1 MASIAGIF
9 SLNGDMLTGCGQQI
23 GKTLER
29 MRHRGPD
36 NAIVRTLP
44 DRHGALGANEVNL
57 TPERTGCTS
66 LSRPPFIVFDGEL
79 FNQRAPGQ
87 HDIELFR
94 EYYEKHGKKCF
105 SLLEGS
111 YTCAIVDAGEVIL
124 ARDSVG
130 ARPLFYGSENGL
142 LCFSSEMKGLIDHIR
157 FDVNELPPG
166 HIYSTGEGLKP
177 FEPFVPDVPEPG
189 TIEEATTTLHQ
200 LLTEAVQ
207 KRMPGVR
214 GVSLSGG
221 LDSSIVAAIAKEYN
235 PDLHLFTVTI
245 DSAPG
250 PDLENAVVMAEFL
263 GLNHNHHIYRI
274 TDQDISDIIPR
285 AVWHLESFDEDC
297 ISGIISNYY
306 AAGIAKEYTDAVL
319 VGEGADELFG
329 GYRMVL
335 KNPSVTGDAHREQ
348 LAQKLLDIAYNTALR
363 RLDRAWMANGVVY
376 QTPFLDARIVTFAKK
391 IPMAWKIY
399 GERQIEKFIL
409 REAFRDMLP
418 ESIANREKLRF
429 AMGVG
434 TDDVM
439 DAVVSR
445 IINPEEIK
453 KRPKSAYGMPF
464 ATFKELLFYDE
475 FLKLFPPAYEKQTVR
490 WDPFK

>member
-9 SLNGDMLTGCGQQI
+9 SLTGDVLEGCREQVGRM
-23 GKTLER
+23 LER

-36 NAIVRTLP
+36 NVALRTLP
-44 DRHGALGANEVNL
+44 DRHGALGANEINL
-57 TPERTGCTS
+57 TPEGTCCAS
-66 LSRPPFIVFDGEL
+66 LARPPLVVFDGEL
-79 FNQRAPGQ
+79 FNERAPGQ
-87 HDIELFR
+87 HDVELFK
-94 EYYEKHGKKCF
+94 EFYEKYGKECF
-105 SLLEGS
+105 SMLDGS
-111 YTCAIVDAGEVIL
+111 YTCAIFDAGEVIL
-124 ARDSVG
+124 GRDQVG
-130 ARPLFYGSENGL
+130 ARPLFYGSEHGL
-142 LCFSSEMKGLIDHIR
+142 LCFSTEMKGLIDHIR

-166 HIYSTGEGLKP
+166 HIYSTREGLKP
-177 FEPFVPDVPEPG
+177 FEPFVPDVPEPATMKEAA
-189 TIEEATTTLHQ
+189 TILRQ

-214 GVSLSGG
+214 GIALSGG
-221 LDSSIVAAIAKEYN
+221 IDSSIVAAIAREYN
-235 PDLHLFTVTI
+235 PDLHLFTVTV

-250 PDLENAVVMAEFL
+250 PDLENAILMAQFL
-263 GLNHNHHIYRI
+263 GLEHNLHIYRI
-274 TDQDISDIIPR
+274 TDSDISDSISR

-306 AAGIAKEYTDAVL
+306 VARMAKEYTDVVL

-335 KNPSVTGDAHREQ
+335 KNPAVVDDAHREQ

-363 RLDRAWMANGVVY
+363 RLDRAWMANAVVY
-376 QTPFLDARIVTFAKK
+376 RAPFLDAKVVAFARK

-399 GERQIEKFIL
+399 GERQIEKFVL

-418 ESIANREKLRF
+418 EKIANREKLRF

-439 DAVVSR
+439 DILVYRVIDA
-445 IINPEEIK
+445 EEIK
-453 KRPKSAYGMPF
+453 SRPRSAYGMPF
-464 ATFKELLFYDE
+464 STFKELLYYDE
-475 FLKLFPPAYEKQTVR
+475 FLKLFPPAYETQTVR

>member
-9 SLNGDMLTGCGQQI
+9 SLNGEVLEACGQQV
-23 GKTLER
+23 GRMLEL

-36 NAIVRTLP
+36 NAAVRTLP
-44 DRHGALGANEVNL
+44 NCQGALGANEVNL
-57 TPERTGCTS
+57 TPERTCCTS
-66 LSRPPFIVFDGEL
+66 LSRPPFVVFDGEL
-79 FNQRAPGQ
+79 FSERATGQ
-87 HDIELFR
+87 HDTELFK
-94 EYYEKHGKKCF
+94 EFYEKHGKKCF

-111 YTCAIVDAGEVIL
+111 YICAIVDAGEVIL
-124 ARDSVG
+124 ARDGVG
-130 ARPLFYGSENGL
+130 ARPLFYGLEHGL

-166 HIYSTGEGLKP
+166 HIYSTREGLRA
-177 FEPFVPDVPEPG
+177 FEPFIPDVPDPG
-189 TIEEATTTLHQ
+189 TMEEATRTLRK
-200 LLTEAVQ
+200 LIIEAVQ
-207 KRMPGVR
+207 KRMLGVQ

-221 LDSSIVAAIAKEYN
+221 LDSSIMAAIAKEYN
-235 PDLHLFTVTI
+235 PDLHLFSGTI
-245 DSAPG
+245 DSSPG
-250 PDLENAVVMAEFL
+250 PDLENAMLMAEFL
-263 GLNHNHHIYRI
+263 GLEHNLHIYRI
-274 TDQDISDIIPR
+274 TDSDISSLIPQ

-297 ISGIISNYY
+297 ISGIISNYCV
-306 AAGIAKEYTDAVL
+306 ARMAKQYTNVVL

-335 KNPSVTGDAHREQ
+335 KNPKVTDDAHREQ

-363 RLDRAWMANGVVY
+363 RLDRAWMANAVVY
-376 QTPFLDARIVTFAKK
+376 QTPFLDAKVVAFAKK

-399 GERQIEKFIL
+399 GEQQIEKFIL

-418 ESIANREKLRF
+418 EKIANREKLRF

-439 DAVVSR
+439 DMLVTKV
-445 IINPEEIK
+445 IDPDEIK
-453 KRPKSAYGMPF
+453 IRPRSAYGLPF
-464 ATFKELLFYDE
+464 ATFKELLYYDE
-475 FLKLFPPAYEKQTVR
+475 FLKQFPPAYEKQTVR

>member
-1 MASIAGIF
+1 MASIAGIL
-9 SLNGDMLTGCGQQI
+9 SLNGDVLEGCGQQV
-23 GKTLER
+23 GNMLER

-36 NAIVRTLP
+36 NTVVRTLP

-57 TPERTGCTS
+57 TPERTCCTS
-66 LSRPPFIVFDGEL
+66 LSRPPFVVFDGEL
-79 FNQRAPGQ
+79 FNERAPGQ
-87 HDIELFR
+87 QDIELFR
-94 EYYEKHGKKCF
+94 EFYERHGKECF

-111 YTCAIVDAGEVIL
+111 YTFAIVDAGEVIL
-124 ARDSVG
+124 ARDPVG
-130 ARPLFYGSENGL
+130 ARPLFYGSEHGL

-157 FDVNELPPG
+157 FDVNEVPPG
-166 HIYSTGEGLKP
+166 HIYSTNEGLKP

-189 TIEEATTTLHQ
+189 TMKEATMTLRQ
-200 LLTEAVQ
+200 LLIEAVQ

-235 PDLHLFTVTI
+235 PDLHLFTGTI

-250 PDLENAVVMAEFL
+250 PDLENAVLMAKFL
-263 GLNHNHHIYRI
+263 GLEHHLHIYRI
-274 TDQDISDIIPR
+274 TDSDILDLIPR

-306 AAGIAKEYTDAVL
+306 VARMAKEYTDAVL

-335 KNPSVTGDAHREQ
+335 KSPKVTDDAHREQ
-348 LAQKLLDIAYNTALR
+348 LAQRLLDIAYNTALR
-363 RLDRAWMANGVVY
+363 RLDRAWMANAVVY
-376 QTPFLDARIVTFAKK
+376 QIPFLDARIVAFAKK

-399 GERQIEKFIL
+399 GEQQIEKFIL

-418 ESIANREKLRF
+418 EKIANREKLRF

-434 TDDVM
+434 TDDIM
-439 DAVVSR
+439 DMVVSKV
-445 IINPEEIK
+445 IDPEEIK
-453 KRPKSAYGMPF
+453 SRPRSAYGMPF
-464 ATFKELLFYDE
+464 ATFKELLYYDE

>member
-44 DRHGALGANEVNL
+44 DRHGAPGANEVNL

-189 TIEEATTTLHQ
+189 TIEEATTTLRQ

-245 DSAPG
+245 DNAPG
-250 PDLENAVVMAEFL
+250 PDLENAVLMAQFL
-263 GLNHNHHIYRI
+263 GLKHNHHIYRI

-306 AAGIAKEYTDAVL
+306 AARIAKEYTDAVL

-335 KNPSVTGDAHREQ
+335 KNPSVTDDAHREQ

-399 GERQIEKFIL
+399 GDLQIEKFIL
-409 REAFRDMLP
+409 REAFRDMIP

-445 IINPEEIK
+445 IINPEEMK

>member
-1 MASIAGIF
+1 MAGIAGIL
-9 SLNGDMLTGCGQQI
+9 SINGDALEGCGHQV
-23 GKTLER
+23 GKMLER
-29 MRHRGPD
+29 MYYRGPD
-36 NAIVRTLP
+36 NVAVRTLP
-44 DRHGALGANEVNL
+44 DHHGALGANEVNL

-79 FNQRAPGQ
+79 FNESASGQ
-87 HDIELFR
+87 YDVELFR
-94 EYYEKHGKKCF
+94 ELYEKHGEKCF

-111 YTCAIVDAGEVIL
+111 YTCAIVDAREVIL
-124 ARDSVG
+124 ARDPVG
-130 ARPLFYGSENGL
+130 ARPLFYGSEHGR

-166 HIYSTGEGLKP
+166 HIYSPSQGLRP

-189 TIEEATTTLHQ
+189 TMNAAALTLRQ

-207 KRMPGVR
+207 KRMPGVK

-221 LDSSIVAAIAKEYN
+221 LDSSITAAIAKEYN
-235 PDLHLFTVTI
+235 PDIHLFTVTI

-250 PDLENAVVMAEFL
+250 PDLESAVVMAEFL
-263 GLNHNHHIYRI
+263 GLKRNHHIYRI
-274 TDQDISDIIPR
+274 TDRDVSDAIPG

-297 ISGIISNYY
+297 ISGTISNYY
-306 AAGIAKEYTDAVL
+306 ASRMAKKYTDAVL

-376 QTPFLDARIVTFAKK
+376 RTPFLDARVIAFAKK
-391 IPMAWKIY
+391 IPMAWKIH
-399 GERQIEKFIL
+399 GEQQTEKFIL

-418 ESIANREKLRF
+418 ERIANREKLRF

-453 KRPKSAYGMPF
+453 KRPESGYGMPF

>member
-9 SLNGDMLTGCGQQI
+9 SLTGQVLEGCGQQVSGI
-23 GKTLER
+23 LER

-36 NAIVRTLP
+36 NVAVRTLP
-44 DRHGALGANEVNL
+44 DQHGALGANEINL
-57 TPERTGCTS
+57 VPERTYCTS
-66 LSRPPFIVFDGEL
+66 FSRPPFVLFDGEL
-79 FNQRAPGQ
+79 FNERVPGQ
-87 HDIELFR
+87 HDVELFK
-94 EYYEKHGKKCF
+94 EFYEKHGKDCF

-111 YTCAIVDAGEVIL
+111 YACAIVDAGEVIL
-124 ARDSVG
+124 ARDQVG
-130 ARPLFYGSENGL
+130 ARPLFYGSEHGL

-166 HIYSTGEGLKP
+166 HIYSTNEGLKP
-177 FEPFVPDVPEPG
+177 FEPLVPDVPEPG
-189 TIEEATTTLHQ
+189 TMKEAARTVRQ
-200 LLTEAVQ
+200 LLIEAVE
-207 KRMPGVR
+207 KRMPGVG

-221 LDSSIVAAIAKEYN
+221 VDSSIIAAIAKEYN
-235 PDLHLFTVTI
+235 PNIHLFSGTI

-250 PDLENAVVMAEFL
+250 PDLENAVLMAEFL
-263 GLNHNHHIYRI
+263 GLEHKFHIYRI
-274 TDQDISDIIPR
+274 TDSDICDLIPR

-306 AAGIAKEYTDAVL
+306 VARMAKQYTNVIL

-335 KNPSVTGDAHREQ
+335 KSPKVVDDAHREQ
-348 LAQKLLDIAYNTALR
+348 LAQRLLDIAYNTALR
-363 RLDRAWMANGVVY
+363 RLDRAWMANAVVY
-376 QTPFLDARIVTFAKK
+376 QTPFLDAKIVAFTKK
-391 IPMAWKIY
+391 IPMTWKIY
-399 GERQIEKFIL
+399 GEQQIEKFIL

-418 ESIANREKLRF
+418 EKIANREKLRF

-439 DAVVSR
+439 DMLVSKVIDR
-445 IINPEEIK
+445 EEIK
-453 KRPKSAYGMPF
+453 RRSKSAYGMPF
-464 ATFKELLFYDE
+464 ATFKELLYYDE

>member
-9 SLNGDMLTGCGQQI
+9 SLNGDVLKECGQQI
-23 GKTLER
+23 GKMLER

-36 NAIVRTLP
+36 NTVVRTLP

-57 TPERTGCTS
+57 TPERTSCTS

-79 FNQRAPGQ
+79 FNERAPGQ
-87 HDIELFR
+87 HDVELFK
-94 EYYEKHGKKCF
+94 EFYERHGKECF
-105 SLLEGS
+105 SLLDGS
-111 YTCAIVDAGEVIL
+111 YTCAIADAGEVIL

-130 ARPLFYGSENGL
+130 ARPLFYGSERGL

-166 HIYSTGEGLKP
+166 HIYSTNEGLKP
-177 FEPFVPDVPEPG
+177 FEPFSPDVPEPE
-189 TIEEATTTLHQ
+189 TIKEAAMTLRQ
-200 LLTEAVQ
+200 LLIEAVQ
-207 KRMPGVR
+207 KRMLGVR

-235 PDLHLFTVTI
+235 SDLHLFTGTI

-250 PDLENAVVMAEFL
+250 PDLENAVLMAQFL
-263 GLNHNHHIYRI
+263 GLEHHHHIYRI
-274 TDQDISDIIPR
+274 TDSDIYDLIPR

-306 AAGIAKEYTDAVL
+306 VARMAKEYTDAIL

-335 KNPSVTGDAHREQ
+335 KSPKVTSEVQREQ
-348 LAQKLLDIAYNTALR
+348 LAQGLLDIAYNTALR
-363 RLDRAWMANGVVY
+363 RLDRGWMANAVMY
-376 QTPFLDARIVTFAKK
+376 QIPYLDARIVAFAKK

-399 GERQIEKFIL
+399 GEQQIEKFIL

-418 ESIANREKLRF
+418 EEIANREKLRF

-439 DAVVSR
+439 DMLISKVIDPKEIESR
-445 IINPEEIK
+445 S
-453 KRPKSAYGMPF
+453 KSSYGMPF
-464 ATFKELLFYDE
+464 ATFKELLYYDE

>member
-9 SLNGDMLTGCGQQI
+9 SLNGDVLEECGQQV
-23 GKTLER
+23 GKMLEQ

-36 NAIVRTLP
+36 NVIVRTLP

-57 TPERTGCTS
+57 TPERTCCTS

-79 FNQRAPGQ
+79 FNKRVPGQ
-87 HDIELFR
+87 HDVELFR
-94 EYYEKHGKKCF
+94 EFYEKHGKECF

-111 YTCAIVDAGEVIL
+111 YACAIIDAGEVIL
-124 ARDSVG
+124 ARDPVG
-130 ARPLFYGSENGL
+130 ARPLFYGSEHGL

-157 FDVNELPPG
+157 FNVNELPPSY
-166 HIYSTGEGLKP
+166 IYSTSEGLKP

-189 TIEEATTTLHQ
+189 TINEAAITLRQ
-200 LLTEAVQ
+200 LLIEAVQ
-207 KRMPGVR
+207 KRMPGVK

-221 LDSSIVAAIAKEYN
+221 LDSSISAAIAKEYDS
-235 PDLHLFTVTI
+235 DLHLFTVTI

-250 PDLENAVVMAEFL
+250 PDLENAILMAEFL
-263 GLNHNHHIYRI
+263 GLKHNHHIYRI
-274 TDQDISDIIPR
+274 TDSDISDIIPR
-285 AVWHLESFDEDC
+285 TVWHLESFDEDC

-306 AAGIAKEYTDAVL
+306 AARIAKDYTDAVL

-335 KNPSVTGDAHREQ
+335 KNPAVTDDAHREQ

-376 QTPFLDARIVTFAKK
+376 QTPFLDARVVAFAKK

-418 ESIANREKLRF
+418 ERIANREKLRF

-445 IINPEEIK
+445 IIDPEEIK
-453 KRPKSAYGMPF
+453 SRPKSAYGMPF
-464 ATFKELLFYDE
+464 ATFKELLYYDE

>member
-1 MASIAGIF
+1 MASIAGVF
-9 SLNGDMLTGCGQQI
+9 SLNGDALEECGQQVS
-23 GKTLER
+23 KMLER

-36 NAIVRTLP
+36 NEAVRTLP
-44 DRHGALGANEVNL
+44 DKHGALGANEVNL
-57 TPERTGCTS
+57 TPERTNCTS
-66 LSRPPFIVFDGEL
+66 LSRYPFIVFDGEL
-79 FNQRAPGQ
+79 FNERAPGQ
-87 HDIELFR
+87 QDVELFK
-94 EYYEKHGKKCF
+94 EFYERHGKECF
-105 SLLEGS
+105 SLLDGS

-124 ARDSVG
+124 ARDPVG
-130 ARPLFYGSENGL
+130 AKPLFYGSEHGL
-142 LCFSSEMKGLIDHIR
+142 LCFSSEMKGLIGHIR

-166 HIYSTGEGLKP
+166 HIYSTKEGLKP
-177 FEPFVPDVPEPG
+177 FEPFSPDVPEPG
-189 TIEEATTTLHQ
+189 TIKEAAATLRQ

-207 KRMPGVR
+207 KRMPGVQ

-235 PDLHLFTVTI
+235 PDLHLFTGTI
-245 DSAPG
+245 DTAPG
-250 PDLENAVVMAEFL
+250 PDLENAVLMAQFL
-263 GLNHNHHIYRI
+263 GLEHHHHIYRI
-274 TDQDISDIIPR
+274 TDSDISDLIPR
-285 AVWHLESFDEDC
+285 TVWHLESFDEDC

-306 AAGIAKEYTDAVL
+306 VALMAKEYTDAVL

-335 KNPSVTGDAHREQ
+335 KNPKVTSDAYREQ

-363 RLDRAWMANGVVY
+363 RLDRGWMAKAVVY
-376 QTPFLDARIVTFAKK
+376 QVPFLDARIVAFARK

-399 GERQIEKFIL
+399 GEQQIEKFIL

-418 ESIANREKLRF
+418 EKIANREKLRF

-434 TDDVM
+434 TDNVM
-439 DAVVSR
+439 DRLVSK
-445 IINPEEIK
+445 IIDPEEIK
-453 KRPKSAYGMPF
+453 RRPKSAYGMPF
-464 ATFKELLFYDE
+464 ATFKELLYYDE